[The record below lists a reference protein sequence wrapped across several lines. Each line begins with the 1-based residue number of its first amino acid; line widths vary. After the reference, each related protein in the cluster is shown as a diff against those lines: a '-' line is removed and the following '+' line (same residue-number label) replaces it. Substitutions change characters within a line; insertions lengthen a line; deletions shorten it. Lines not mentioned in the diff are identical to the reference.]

1 MPRVEPVPYSA
12 MDPEIRAI
20 VRASDE
26 ALGGSEWIQYF
37 CHPKELYKAFVR
49 FYYSHVVAD
58 GNGISVKL
66 TELMRH
72 RVAVHNSCTL

>member
-1 MPRVEPVPYSA
+1 VPYEA
-12 MDPEIRAI
+12 MDPEIQEA

-37 CHPKELYKAFVR
+37 CHPTEFYKNFAK
-49 FYYSHVVAD
+49 FYYGNVVTD
-58 GNGISVKL
+58 RNGISVKM

-72 RVAVHNSCTL
+72 VIAVHNACTL